1 MNIIVL
7 CGGLSSERDVSLTS
21 GALVTK
27 ALRELGHRAVPV
39 DVYFGY
45 MGTYDD
51 PIDIFNRELSDLGLS
66 IGEDAPDL
74 NTVRSMRDQDND
86 SILGDNVIEIC
97 RAADLVFMA
106 LHGAEGE
113 NGKLQAL
120 FDVMDIRYTGCGH
133 LASAMAMNKEIAK
146 RVIASSGVRVPQG
159 RVVNKHDGQYP
170 LPPLP
175 CVVKPRSGGSSIG
188 TSIVN
193 NEDEYIPALELGF
206 VYEDDLIVEDYIS
219 GRECDVG
226 VLMGKALPVIEICP
240 KSGFY
245 DYKNKYQAGMTDEYC
260 PADLSEID
268 TAALQDAAVK
278 VYNAL
283 GMEVYGRIDFILR
296 QDGEVFCLEANTLPG
311 MTPLSLM
318 PQEAA
323 AAGISYNRLCAEIIA
338 GSMAKYEQ

>member
-21 GALVTK
+21 GTLVTK
-27 ALRELGHRAVPV
+27 ALRELGHKAVPV

-45 MGTYDD
+45 TGTYDD
-51 PIDIFNRELSDLGLS
+51 PKDIFTNYHADLALN

-74 NTVRSMRDQDND
+74 NTIRTMRDQNND

-133 LASAMAMNKEIAK
+133 LASAVAMNKDMAK
-146 RVIASSGVRVPQG
+146 RIISAAGVNVPQG
-159 RVVNKHDGQYP
+159 RVVTKGQADYS
-170 LPPLP
+170 LPSLP
-175 CVVKPRSGGSSIG
+175 CVVKPQSGGSSIG
-188 TSIVN
+188 TSIVRT
-193 NEDEYIPALELGF
+193 EEEYLPALELGF
-206 VYEDDLIVEDYIS
+206 VYEDELIVEDYIT

-240 KSGFY
+240 RNGFY
-245 DYKNKYQAGMTDEYC
+245 DYRNKYQAGLTDEYC
-260 PADLSEID
+260 PADLPD
-268 TAALQDAAVK
+268 DVTAALQDAAVK

-283 GMEVYGRIDFILR
+283 GMQVYARMDFIVR
-296 QDGEVFCLEANTLPG
+296 EDGKVFCLEANTLPG
-311 MTPLSLM
+311 MTPTSLM

-338 GSMAKYEQ
+338 GSIAKYQQ